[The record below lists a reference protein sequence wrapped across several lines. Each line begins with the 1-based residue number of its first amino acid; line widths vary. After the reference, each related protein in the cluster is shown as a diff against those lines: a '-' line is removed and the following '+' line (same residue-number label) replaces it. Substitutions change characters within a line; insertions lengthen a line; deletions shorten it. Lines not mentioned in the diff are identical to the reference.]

1 MGQALTR
8 VNGETV
14 VFPAAFARAEN
25 GPDEGQE
32 MFVEE
37 CRRAVMAAPRSG
49 LDALAKEVWRAFGAD
64 VLSADEASELCE
76 AIAAKRVIAT
86 PAAVTRRV
94 GSRPRS
100 STSMERR
107 RAWTASGWMPPAIAA
122 RFTMGEAAAL
132 GVVLAQIALT
142 GHCELSHGAVGGRA
156 GVSVSTVK
164 RALGEARRLG
174 LVAIEE
180 RRVSWCRNLPNVVTI
195 VSAEL
200 RTWVATRGRGLRAAK
215 GMGGGVQIGTAS
227 KSIILRSPTRP
238 SLTTKAGQP
247 MKWVASSAK
256 GGRRCRSSTAS

>member
-1 MGQALTR
+1 
-8 VNGETV
+8 
-14 VFPAAFARAEN
+14 
-25 GPDEGQE
+25 

-37 CRRAVMAAPRSG
+37 CRRAVMASPRAG

-76 AIAAKRVIAT
+76 AIAARRVV
-86 PAAVTRRV
+86 PAPAVVTKRV

-100 STSMERR
+100 STSLERR
-107 RAWTASGWMPPAIAA
+107 RAWTASGWLPPTIAS

-132 GVVLAQIALT
+132 GVVLAEIALT
-142 GHCELSHGAVGGRA
+142 GRCELSHGGVGGRA

-164 RALGEARRLG
+164 RALGEARKLG
-174 LVAIEE
+174 LVLVEE
-180 RRVSWCRNLPNVVTI
+180 RRMSWCRNLPNVVTI

-215 GMGGGVQIGTAS
+215 EGGVQIGTAS

-238 SLTTKAGQP
+238 ALSPKTGQP
-247 MKWVASSAK
+247 MKKMTSSD
-256 GGRRCRSSTAS
+256 GERWRCRSSTGSW

>member
-1 MGQALTR
+1 
-8 VNGETV
+8 
-14 VFPAAFARAEN
+14 
-25 GPDEGQE
+25 

-37 CRRAVMAAPRSG
+37 CRRAVKASPRSG

-76 AIAAKRVIAT
+76 AIAAKRAIPA
-86 PAAVTRRV
+86 PAAATRRV

-100 STSMERR
+100 STSLERR

-132 GVVLAQIALT
+132 GVVLAEIAIT
-142 GHCELSHGAVGGRA
+142 GQCELSHGAVGGRA

-164 RALGEARRLG
+164 RALGEARKLG
-174 LVAIEE
+174 LVLVEE

-195 VSAEL
+195 LSAEL

-227 KSIILRSPTRP
+227 KSISTF
-238 SLTTKAGQP
+238 
-247 MKWVASSAK
+247 SSA
-256 GGRRCRSSTAS
+256 RRSEALAKRVNREEEPGWGNRRHIDPMWLPQPFITRYI